1 MYSPQE
7 KKTIKE
13 TIINRVTLGQSILE
27 ISKDK
32 NMISHDIIYQWL
44 NKDKEFKDNYVQA
57 KRYQSLFI
65 WERINGV
72 IYNLKQYGHELTN
85 EQVQLGRL
93 EIDTDKW
100 YVSKLVPKIFG
111 TAAEVNNINIKIDQ
125 ISGMKIVDEA
135 KFIDVTPK
143 AKEIAPNPENKSK

>member
-7 KKTIKE
+7 KKSIKE

-32 NMISHDIIYQWL
+32 EMISHDIIYKWL
-44 NKDKEFKDNYVQA
+44 NKDKDFKDNYVQA

-72 IYNLKQYGHELTN
+72 IYNLKQYGHALTN

-111 TAAEVNNINIKIDQ
+111 TAAEVNNININIEQ
-125 ISGMKIVDEA
+125 ISGMNIIDQPKIIDITPEPLKLPHNPDKEA
-135 KFIDVTPK
+135 K
-143 AKEIAPNPENKSK
+143 